1 MVKVDALQV
10 HLKSLNSGGAVL
22 PLYIFSGDEPLLMME
37 AMDALRLSAKKLGF
51 TEREVHL
58 QERGFDWSLLM
69 SAGQTMSLF
78 GDKRW
83 VELRIPTGK
92 PGRDGAEA
100 LKQFAAQIASQA
112 YGAEGPDTVVCII
125 LPRLDGKT
133 KSSAW
138 FSALDDAGMAIQ
150 IDTLDR
156 THLPQWIA
164 GRLKRQNQEVESNA
178 EGRRALD
185 FIADQVEGNLIA
197 AHQEIL
203 KLGLLYPEGK
213 LTEEQIRSSI
223 LKVARYNLFELTEA
237 MLAGDLARLNRMLDG
252 LKGEGEPLV
261 LILWS
266 VTEELRILSK
276 LKAASDAGESVQQ
289 LMRINRIW
297 GNKERLYPAAIR
309 RVQPL
314 KLRRAMQVAA
324 GLDRQSKG
332 LYAADLPADP
342 CDVCSTPRAAARM
355 VRCWCRWGFSFLA
368 SCMDVFKRSSKCNA
382 WCC

>member
-1 MVKVDALQV
+1 
-10 HLKSLNSGGAVL
+10 
-22 PLYIFSGDEPLLMME
+22 
-37 AMDALRLSAKKLGF
+37 LRLTAKKLGY
-51 TEREVHL
+51 TEREVML
-58 QERGFDWSLLM
+58 QERGFDWSALM

-92 PGRDGAEA
+92 PGRDGADA
-100 LKQFAAQIASQA
+100 LKQFAAQMASQSNGPA
-112 YGAEGPDTVVCII
+112 GPDTVVCIV

-133 KSSAW
+133 KTSAW

-150 IDTLDR
+150 IDALDR
-156 THLPQWIA
+156 TQLPQWIA
-164 GRLKRQNQEVESNA
+164 GRLKRQNQEVDSNA
-178 EGRRALD
+178 EGRRALE

-203 KLGLLYPEGK
+203 KLGLLYPEGQ
-213 LTEEQIRSSI
+213 LTEEQIRSAI
-223 LKVARYNLFELTEA
+223 LKVARYNVFELTEA

-289 LMRINRIW
+289 LMRANRIW
-297 GNKERLYPAAIR
+297 GNKERLYPAALR
-309 RVQPL
+309 RIQPL
-314 KLRRAMQVAA
+314 KLRRAIQVAA

-332 LYAADLPADP
+332 LHAVDLPADP
-342 CDVCSTPRAAARM
+342 WDGLRLVGNLLR
-355 VRCWCRWGFSFLA
+355 
-368 SCMDVFKRSSKCNA
+368 
-382 WCC
+382 

>member
-10 HLKSLNSGGAVL
+10 HLKSLGSGGAML

-37 AMDALRLSAKKLGF
+37 AMDALRLTAKKLGF
-51 TEREVHL
+51 TEREVLL
-58 QERGFDWSLLM
+58 QERGFDWSALM

-92 PGRDGAEA
+92 PGRDGADA
-100 LKQFAAQIASQA
+100 LKQFAAQMASQS
-112 YGAEGPDTVVCII
+112 YGAEGPDTVVCIV

-133 KSSAW
+133 KTSAW

-156 THLPQWIA
+156 SQLPQWIA
-164 GRLKRQNQEVESNA
+164 GRLKRQNQEVESDA
-178 EGRRALD
+178 EGRRALE

-223 LKVARYNLFELTEA
+223 LKVARYNVFELTEA

-276 LKAASDAGESVQQ
+276 LKAASDAGESLQQ
-289 LMRINRIW
+289 LMRANRIW

-314 KLRRAMQVAA
+314 KLRKAMQVAA

-332 LYAADLPADP
+332 LYAADLPTDP
-342 CDVCSTPRAAARM
+342 WDGLRLVGNLLR
-355 VRCWCRWGFSFLA
+355 
-368 SCMDVFKRSSKCNA
+368 
-382 WCC
+382 

>member
-1 MVKVDALQV
+1 MVKVDALQA
-10 HLKSLNSGGAVL
+10 HLKSLGLGGAML

-37 AMDALRLSAKKLGF
+37 AMDALRLTAKKLGY
-51 TEREVHL
+51 TEREVML
-58 QERGFDWSLLM
+58 QERGFDWSALM

-92 PGRDGAEA
+92 PGRDGADA
-100 LKQFAAQIASQA
+100 LKQFATQMASQSNGPA
-112 YGAEGPDTVVCII
+112 GPDTVVCIV

-133 KSSAW
+133 KTSAW

-150 IDTLDR
+150 IDALDR
-156 THLPQWIA
+156 TQLPQWIA
-164 GRLKRQNQEVESNA
+164 GRLKRQNQEVDSNA
-178 EGRRALD
+178 EGRRALE

-203 KLGLLYPEGK
+203 KLGLLYPEGQ
-213 LTEEQIRSSI
+213 LTEEQIRSAI
-223 LKVARYNLFELTEA
+223 LKVARYNVFELTEA

-289 LMRINRIW
+289 LMRANRIW
-297 GNKERLYPAAIR
+297 GNKERLYPAALR
-309 RVQPL
+309 RIQPL
-314 KLRRAMQVAA
+314 KLRRAIQIAA

-332 LYAADLPADP
+332 LHAVDLPADP
-342 CDVCSTPRAAARM
+342 WDGLRLVGNLLR
-355 VRCWCRWGFSFLA
+355 
-368 SCMDVFKRSSKCNA
+368 
-382 WCC
+382 

>member
-1 MVKVDALQV
+1 MVKVDALQA
-10 HLKSLNSGGAVL
+10 HLKSLSSGGPML

-37 AMDALRLSAKKLGF
+37 AMDQLRAAAKKQNF
-51 TEREVHL
+51 TEREVLL
-58 QERGFDWSLLM
+58 QERGFDWGALL

-92 PGRDGAEA
+92 PGRDGADA
-100 LKQFAAQIASQA
+100 LKQFAAQIASQSN
-112 YGAEGPDTVVCII
+112 GSDGPDTVVCIV

-133 KSSAW
+133 KTSAW
-138 FSALDDAGMAIQ
+138 FSALDDVGMAIQ
-150 IDTLDR
+150 IDSLDR
-156 THLPQWIA
+156 SYLPHWIA
-164 GRLKRQNQEVESNA
+164 GRLKRQDQEVEA
-178 EGRRALD
+178 GPEGQRALE

-203 KLGLLYPEGK
+203 KLGLLYPAGK
-213 LTEEQIRSSI
+213 LSEEQIRSSI
-223 LKVARYNLFELTEA
+223 LKVARYNVFELTEA

-276 LKAASDAGESVQQ
+276 LKAASDAGESVQN
-289 LMRINRIW
+289 LMRANRIW
-297 GNKERLYPAAIR
+297 GNKERLYPAALR

-324 GLDRQSKG
+324 GLDRQVKG
-332 LYAADLPADP
+332 LHAADLPADP
-342 CDVCSTPRAAARM
+342 WDGLRLVGNLLR
-355 VRCWCRWGFSFLA
+355 
-368 SCMDVFKRSSKCNA
+368 
-382 WCC
+382 